1 MAATS
6 TSASAPLESPSPPI
20 RPSRTSG
27 CRLQERDGAVGVL
40 LPAPGVGVRI
50 ALALAA
56 PAGVIEQ
63 DAVAVAGEHRG
74 VRHRAAAVAA
84 AAVGDDDRRAV
95 GGRPVPA
102 GELQAVGGA
111 ERDVLVGRARRRA
124 HVLAP
129 LVHLD
134 DRHAGRDQHERQGDE
149 RRRHGD
155 GARAPVR
162 RAAVPPRNPQ
172 RRARRAPVRR
182 RRRGRRSRRCPSCR
196 GWRRGSRAARRWWRR
211 AHRTRR
217 RPRPA
222 GRPACARRA

>member
-20 RPSRTSG
+20 RPSLARRA
-27 CRLQERDGAVGVL
+27 RLQERDGAVGVL

-63 DAVAVAGEHRG
+63 HAVAVAGEHRSVG
-74 VRHRAAAVAA
+74 DRAAAVAA
-84 AAVGDDDRRAV
+84 AAVRDDDRRAV
-95 GGRPVPA
+95 AGRPVPA
-102 GELQAVGGA
+102 GDLQAVGRA
-111 ERDVLVGRARRRA
+111 ERDVLVGGARRGA

-134 DRHAGRDQHERQGDE
+134 DRHAGRDQHEREGDE
-149 RRRHGD
+149 RRRDGD

-162 RAAVPPRNPQ
+162 RAAVPPRDHGGEADEHEPG
-172 RRARRAPVRR
+172 
-182 RRRGRRSRRCPSCR
+182 RGGERRRSRRCPSSR
-196 GWRRGSRAARRWWRR
+196 GWRRGSRAARRWSPR
-211 AHRTRR
+211 ARRTRT

-222 GRPACARRA
+222 GRPASARRA